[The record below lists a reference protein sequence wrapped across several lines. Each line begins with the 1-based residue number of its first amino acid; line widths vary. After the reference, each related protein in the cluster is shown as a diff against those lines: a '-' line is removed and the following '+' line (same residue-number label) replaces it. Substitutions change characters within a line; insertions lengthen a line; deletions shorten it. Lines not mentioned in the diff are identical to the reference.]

1 MTRELQAVEEINEL
15 SNEWGEGSPIPGSEE
30 PKISN
35 LPRVVSA
42 TELYE
47 GKIVQAR
54 ELLTGLLWDG
64 LTMLVAKPKAGK
76 SWLTL
81 AIAVHVAGGSK
92 VEGLDC
98 TETGPVLYAA
108 LEEPE
113 SRTISRLRKIA
124 EPGPWAADVHFVY
137 NLLPLMAGG
146 FEQLSELAEQL
157 KPRIIIIDT
166 LTALIKTGGSKRES
180 DVFRSQ
186 YAEVSQ
192 VRKLAEQS
200 RTAVILIHHSRKGVS
215 DGAIEAVAGT
225 GGVAAAVDTVWQLKR
240 KPEGEATLD
249 VVGRESEDRVLAMR
263 FGQDPF
269 GWEILG
275 DDDSLLL
282 NAERR
287 QILELI
293 RDDGG
298 LTPAQISAET
308 GKSRA
313 GTRMMLKRMLADG
326 QLQKQGLKYI
336 PSLSVSYRV
345 TERESREGQAHE

>member
-1 MTRELQAVEEINEL
+1 
-15 SNEWGEGSPIPGSEE
+15 
-30 PKISN
+30 
-35 LPRVVSA
+35 
-42 TELYE
+42 
-47 GKIVQAR
+47 
-54 ELLTGLLWDG
+54 
-64 LTMLVAKPKAGK
+64 
-76 SWLTL
+76 
-81 AIAVHVAGGSK
+81 
-92 VEGLDC
+92 
-98 TETGPVLYAA
+98 
-108 LEEPE
+108 
-113 SRTISRLRKIA
+113 
-124 EPGPWAADVHFVY
+124 
-137 NLLPLMAGG
+137 
-146 FEQLSELAEQL
+146 
-157 KPRIIIIDT
+157 
-166 LTALIKTGGSKRES
+166 
-180 DVFRSQ
+180 
-186 YAEVSQ
+186 
-192 VRKLAEQS
+192 
-200 RTAVILIHHSRKGVS
+200 VS